1 MDGDTIGQFIEI
13 EYIIKNRITKKVEK
27 FEDLNIWQLGV
38 ELAVSIY
45 KKLKDCRDFGLKD
58 QMQRAAVSIPS
69 NIAEGFDRNTNREF
83 IRFLRIAKASC
94 AELRTQLIISQK
106 IELINPE
113 NLIEETKKLSA
124 MIQKIISYR
133 EKINNL

>member
-1 MDGDTIGQFIEI
+1 M
-13 EYIIKNRITKKVEK
+13 TKKVEK

-45 KKLKDCRDFGLKD
+45 KKLKDCRYFGLKD

-69 NIAEGFDRNTNREF
+69 NIAEGVDRNTNREF
-83 IRFLRIAKASC
+83 VRFLRIAKASC
-94 AELRTQLIISQK
+94 SELRTQLIISQK

-133 EKINNL
+133 KK